1 MKDFKVLLIYAN
13 TPMEPLVPLGLSCIY
28 TTLIE
33 AGFPTKIFDNTL
45 YLPNDKS
52 NSQAA
57 RATSMQV
64 KQVDYTAVGLVGIE
78 KDPTE
83 DFVKMVNEFKPGL
96 IALSCVEL
104 TYLKGLQLL
113 EAVKHR
119 NIPTVIGGCF
129 ATFAPE
135 LCIKNELIDFVC
147 TGEGELTIAELAEKL
162 SKKQPVNDIAGLW
175 AKEGETIYRSKQG
188 ELVDVNNMC
197 IPKFDGF
204 APERIYRAMAG
215 KIYRM
220 VPIEISR
227 GCPYQCTYCSAPMYQ
242 KTFQKL
248 GRWLRYKTIDTI
260 MKEIDYYVSEYD
272 AEYFYM
278 ISETFLAMTPE
289 ERQEFYTRYS
299 KYNIPFWFNTRP
311 ETITEYDMKCLEA
324 VGCHRI
330 SIGIESGNY
339 QFRRTLL
346 KRDYT
351 NETVIK
357 AIEIVKKTK
366 IQVSV
371 NNMLGFPDETREM
384 VFDTIELNRQFH
396 ADSHSISI
404 FQPFRGTELF
414 NYAVKKGYW
423 DPAKL
428 CTDSFSVPVLNMPTM
443 SKEEIKG
450 LYRTFNL
457 YLNMDKSMWSKIR
470 DAERQD
476 KEGDKAFAELKET
489 LFA

>member
-13 TPMEPLVPLGLSCIY
+13 TPMEPLVPLGTACIY
-28 TTLIE
+28 TTLVE

-45 YLPNDKS
+45 YLPNDES

-57 RATSMQV
+57 RANSMQV
-64 KQVDYTAVGLVGIE
+64 KPVDYTAVGLVGIE
-78 KDPTE
+78 RDPRD
-83 DFVKMVNEFKPGL
+83 DFKKLVHEFKPDL
-96 IALSCVEL
+96 IGLSCVEL

-113 EAVKHR
+113 ETVKDL

-129 ATFAPE
+129 ATFAAE
-135 LCIKNELIDFVC
+135 YCINSDLIDMVC
-147 TGEGELTIAELAEKL
+147 TGEGELIIAQLAEKL
-162 SKKQPVNDIAGLW
+162 ANKEPINKIEGLW
-175 AKEGETIYRSKQG
+175 VKEGDTIHRSKQNQ
-188 ELVDVNNMC
+188 LVDVNNMC

-204 APERIYRAMAG
+204 VPERIYRAMAG

-227 GCPYQCTYCSAPMYQ
+227 GCPYQCTYCSAPMFQ
-242 KTFQKL
+242 KTFKTL

-260 MKEIDYYVSEYD
+260 MKEVEYYVQHYD
-272 AEYFYM
+272 VGYFYM
-278 ISETFLAMTPE
+278 ISETFLAMSPDM
-289 ERQEFYTRYS
+289 RQEFYTKYS
-299 KYNIPFWFNTRP
+299 KYKIPFWFNTRP
-311 ETITEYDMKCLEA
+311 ETITEYDIKCLEA
-324 VGCHRI
+324 IGCHRI

-339 QFRRTLL
+339 EFRRTLL

-351 NETVIK
+351 NEQVIK
-357 AIEIVKKTK
+357 AIEIVRKTK

-384 VFDTIELNRQFH
+384 VFDTIELNRQFT
-396 ADSHSISI
+396 ADSHTISV
-404 FQPFRGTELF
+404 FQPFRGTDLF
-414 NYAVKKGYW
+414 DYSVEKGYW
-423 DPAKL
+423 DPDRL
-428 CTDSFSVPVLNMPTM
+428 CTDSFATPVLNMPSM

-457 YLNMDKSMWSKIR
+457 YLNMDKSQWDKVR
-470 DAERQD
+470 EAERLD
-476 KEGDKAFAELKET
+476 KEGDRVFAEIKEA